1 MKLGDFQNKKILV
14 MGLGIHGGGLGVA
27 NFFSKI
33 GANVTVTDLKT
44 RKELRPSIKQLSGHP
59 KLVLGQHNLVDF
71 LKADLIVRNP
81 GVPAESEFLA
91 AARRA
96 NVPIEM
102 ESSLFFT
109 LSPSKNIIGV
119 TGTKGKTTTALLIG
133 AILEKAGKD
142 VKVAGNLRV
151 SMLNLLSHIRKDTW
165 LVLELSSWQLEGL
178 GERKLSPHIAV
189 LTNIYYDHLN
199 RYKTFADYVE
209 AKKNI
214 FKFQKPSDFL
224 VTKKDLAGVVKGAK
238 SKVILFSAKDES
250 METLNASRLIGL
262 HNLENIACASKAAK
276 IIGIDEKVV
285 VKALKDFCVP
295 DRLEEIR
302 VIDGVKFINDTT
314 ATAPDATVAAISSFS
329 NALILICGGA
339 DKNLD
344 FSQMASAINRKVKK
358 VILLDGSATPKIAK
372 LVNRKLVLGQFSN
385 LRKAVNKAWEVSEAG
400 DVILLSPGCAS
411 FGMFKNEFDRGEQF
425 KKIVSELKSKA

>member
-1 MKLGDFQNKKILV
+1 MNIGDFQNKKILV

-44 RKELRPSIKQLSGHP
+44 RKELMTSIKQLLGHP
-59 KLVLGQHNLVDF
+59 RLVLGQHNLVDF
-71 LKADLIVRNP
+71 LKADLIVKNP
-81 GVPAESEFLA
+81 GVPAESRFLA
-91 AARRA
+91 AARQV

-102 ESSLFFT
+102 ESSLFFM
-109 LSPSKNIIGV
+109 LSPSRNIIGV
-119 TGTKGKTTTALLIG
+119 TGTKGKTTTTLLIG
-133 AILEKAGKD
+133 VILEKSGKD
-142 VKVAGNLRV
+142 VKVAGNLRI
-151 SMLNLLSHIRKDTW
+151 SMLDLIPYIKKDTW

-178 GERKLSPHIAV
+178 SERKLSPHIAV
-189 LTNIYYDHLN
+189 LTNIYHDHLN

-224 VTKKDLAGVVKGAK
+224 ITKKDLAEVVKGAK
-238 SKVILFSAKDES
+238 SKVILFSVKETS
-250 METLNASRLIGL
+250 METLSGSRLIGL
-262 HNLENIACASKAAK
+262 HNLENIACAMETAK
-276 IIGIDEKVV
+276 IIGINEKVV
-285 VKALKDFCVP
+285 GEALKDFSVP

-302 VIDGVKFINDTT
+302 ILDGVRFVNDTT
-314 ATAPDATVAAISSFS
+314 ATAPNAVIAALSSFS

-344 FSQMASAINRKVKK
+344 FSQMAESVNRKVKK
-358 VILLDGSATPKIAK
+358 VIFLDGSATPKIAK
-372 LVNRKLVLGQFSN
+372 LVNRKLVIGQFSN
-385 LRKAVNKAWEVSEAG
+385 LRKAVNKAWGAAGAG

-411 FGMFKNEFDRGEQF
+411 FGMFLNEFDRGEQF
-425 KKIVSELKSKA
+425 KKIVSELKSKT